1 MKKAKIHPLE
11 NLTEPDRLNTQYMND
26 INRSTLVHEIQ
37 IYKRLGYHKGI
48 ISCTCFSE
56 YGIELVF
63 AKQGDLESYIEAS
76 PEPRCSFKV
85 DWILSLAKTLSYV
98 HSRRVFLDELALRNI
113 LVVEDQL
120 KLADFGQ
127 SILLPTSADVNNICE
142 NDLTARIE
150 ILHLGWIIYSIAV
163 WQVHKYYFFDPENL
177 HWPKQ
182 QALPKTDKLFCGRII
197 EKCWRGEYASMDA
210 LNEEAH
216 FLLHGLG
223 S

>member
-1 MKKAKIHPLE
+1 M
-11 NLTEPDRLNTQYMND
+11 
-26 INRSTLVHEIQ
+26 
-37 IYKRLGYHKGI
+37 
-48 ISCTCFSE
+48 
-56 YGIELVF
+56 
-63 AKQGDLESYIEAS
+63 
-76 PEPRCSFKV
+76 
-85 DWILSLAKTLSYV
+85 
-98 HSRRVFLDELALRNI
+98 FLDEIALRNI

-127 SILLPTSADVNNICE
+127 SILLPISADVNTICE
-142 NDLTARIE
+142 NDLTAVIE
-150 ILHLGWIIYSIAV
+150 ILHLGWVIYSVAV

-177 HWPKQ
+177 HWPKL

-216 FLLHGLG
+216 SLLHSLD